1 MVIFGNADHDITAY
15 DADTGKRVW
24 KHETIR
30 SIKYPPAV
38 DLERKLVVATSF
50 DGNIY
55 ILDAETGKRKGAI
68 ETNDICYT
76 TPLITHGKI
85 FAGSGDRHFYVID
98 ADNYQLIEKI
108 DMHARVYSSPRLI
121 DGMVMF
127 GTSGGRLIEM
137 NPDTLKIDSHAQ
149 MADALTNAISASPEG
164 DVLYVSTVM
173 NELYAVK
180 RFKAA

>member
-1 MVIFGNADHDITAY
+1 
-15 DADTGKRVW
+15 
-24 KHETIR
+24 
-30 SIKYPPAV
+30 
-38 DLERKLVVATSF
+38 
-50 DGNIY
+50 
-55 ILDAETGKRKGAI
+55 
-68 ETNDICYT
+68 
-76 TPLITHGKI
+76 
-85 FAGSGDRHFYVID
+85 
-98 ADNYQLIEKI
+98 
-108 DMHARVYSSPRLI
+108 MHARVYSSPRLI